1 MFLPLLSLYGYTSN
15 CNIKL
20 NIQVS
25 VCFCKEAG
33 AHFFACLQKI
43 LKISGKIR
51 KNSAKRKWKEKSSKP
66 KKNYRKHPLKRHP
79 FFESKWRAFWS
90 YSIHFAK
97 AANSSRWFVRRSFQN
112 FFKIYLLF
120 LWKVPSWLVGAVFR
134 KFFNSRGTQYP
145 LLLKISEPFLQKN
158 LKQLRTNPKKFPSW
172 LVEAGFRG
180 AASTTKN
187 FRKGG

>member
-51 KNSAKRKWKEKSSKP
+51 KKFGKEKVKGEILKAEEKLSKTP
-66 KKNYRKHPLKRHP
+66 PQKAPLIQ
-79 FFESKWRAFWS
+79 SKCRGK
-90 YSIHFAK
+90 YCC
-97 AANSSRWFVRRSFQN
+97 
-112 FFKIYLLF
+112 
-120 LWKVPSWLVGAVFR
+120 R
-134 KFFNSRGTQYP
+134 KF
-145 LLLKISEPFLQKN
+145 
-158 LKQLRTNPKKFPSW
+158 
-172 LVEAGFRG
+172 
-180 AASTTKN
+180 
-187 FRKGG
+187 

>member
-51 KNSAKRKWKEKSSKP
+51 KKFGKEKVKGEIFKAEEKLSKTP
-66 KKNYRKHPLKRHP
+66 PQTPPL
-79 FFESKWRAFWS
+79 F
-90 YSIHFAK
+90 
-97 AANSSRWFVRRSFQN
+97 
-112 FFKIYLLF
+112 
-120 LWKVPSWLVGAVFR
+120 
-134 KFFNSRGTQYP
+134 
-145 LLLKISEPFLQKN
+145 
-158 LKQLRTNPKKFPSW
+158 
-172 LVEAGFRG
+172 
-180 AASTTKN
+180 
-187 FRKGG
+187 

>member
-43 LKISGKIR
+43 WKSVGR
-51 KNSAKRKWKEKSSKP
+51 FEKNSAKRKWKEKSSKP

-120 LWKVPSWLVGAVFR
+120 LWKVPSWLVGRLIEKFSKVFSFKSEKISQLVSR
-134 KFFNSRGTQYP
+134 ETFKEFFQNSFVQIEKFFP
-145 LLLKISEPFLQKN
+145 
-158 LKQLRTNPKKFPSW
+158 
-172 LVEAGFRG
+172 VD
-180 AASTTKN
+180 
-187 FRKGG
+187 